1 MAIIRRANCLKRRS
15 GKSVEKKVKKVS
27 HLILTFSGDEKIKK
41 VLAIVSDLLYSIRCT
56 IVVQWHFYAIF

>member
-27 HLILTFSGDEKIKK
+27 QLILTFSNKELGETKTLTKKKKFDKLEK
-41 VLAIVSDLLYSIRCT
+41 
-56 IVVQWHFYAIF
+56 